1 MSKKDDELLE
11 LVKQMQEKIASL
23 ETELADSKAA
33 QPIPE
38 EDLAVIAASAA
49 AFLGIKGKLKA
60 IQFAGR
66 SGTNSL
72 ASA

>member
-1 MSKKDDELLE
+1 MSNKDELTK
-11 LVKQMQEKIASL
+11 LVEQMQEKIASL
-23 ETELADSKAA
+23 ETELAANKAA

-49 AFLGIKGKLKA
+49 AFMGLKGKVKA

-66 SGTNSL
+66 SGTTSL

>member
-1 MSKKDDELLE
+1 MSNKDELTK
-11 LVKQMQEKIASL
+11 LVEQMQEKIASL
-23 ETELADSKAA
+23 ETELAATKAA

-38 EDLAVIAASAA
+38 EDLVVIAASAA
-49 AFLGIKGKLKA
+49 AFMGLKGKVKA

-66 SGTNSL
+66 SGTTSL